1 VPWCPDC
8 DRFYNPNTLEPD
20 GSCPTCGRTLGGD
33 HPQAGGSE
41 PKPEKIGRFRDEPT
55 PWHFKVL
62 VGLVSVYLSFRL
74 VQGIVWVGHHA

>member
-8 DRFYNPNTLEPD
+8 DRFYNPNTLETD
-20 GSCPTCGRTLGGD
+20 GSCPTCGRHLAEDT
-33 HPQAGGSE
+33 
-41 PKPEKIGRFRDEPT
+41 KPEKIGRFRDEPT

-62 VGLVSVYLSFRL
+62 VVLVSIYLTFRL